1 VSIGI
6 PFAIT
11 PWIKRDGLQNMFIA
25 TGFIS
30 LAITGLII
38 PMIIWG
44 KDSRRKLA
52 AKYYSLVDAQG
63 HNVST

>member
-1 VSIGI
+1 ME
-6 PFAIT
+6 
-11 PWIKRDGLQNMFIA
+11 RDGLQNMFIA

-38 PMIIWG
+38 PMVIWG

-52 AKYYSLVDAQG
+52 AKYYHFAEMQG

>member
-11 PWIKRDGLQNMFIA
+11 PWIERNGLQNMFIA

-30 LAITGLII
+30 LGITGLII
-38 PMIIWG
+38 PMVIWG

-52 AKYYSLVDAQG
+52 VKYYSLVDAQG